1 MRRARIKALA
11 AVPVRKKPEPVTQ
24 DITSDDTGNISDKEQ
39 KKEDTPRTDK
49 IEQERITKDANIQEQ
64 KENKSIAN
72 VLAQESFKDI
82 TKMTEGTVEKNQDE
96 VNLVEREPETE
107 AAAAATVSEKQQNV
121 TSPAKTASPSK
132 TPSTSKSTLSP
143 KIKTAQKR
151 RMAISESARKLAEAK
166 REFLLKHENKT
177 PDRSELRMY
186 DLIYYNPVTNPMKSR
201 TVQKQETASQ

>member
-39 KKEDTPRTDK
+39 KKEDAPRTDK

-64 KENKSIAN
+64 KENKSIAD
-72 VLAQESFKDI
+72 VPAQESFKDI

-107 AAAAATVSEKQQNV
+107 AAATVSEKQQNV
-121 TSPAKTASPSK
+121 ASPAKAASPSK
-132 TPSTSKSTLSP
+132 TPSTSKPTLSP